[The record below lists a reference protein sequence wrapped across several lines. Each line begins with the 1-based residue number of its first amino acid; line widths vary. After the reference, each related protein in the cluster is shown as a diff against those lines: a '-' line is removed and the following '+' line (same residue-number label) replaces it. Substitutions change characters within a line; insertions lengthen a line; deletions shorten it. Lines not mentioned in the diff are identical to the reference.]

1 MSSLFEALEFAVFMG
16 FTCAAQIAPRIGGR
30 GQAPLQL
37 AGGGFV
43 GPGPMLMASYFTVT
57 SSIVSEAIRMIRY
70 MMVALLLCLS
80 SSSVYA
86 VEAIPRADGRE
97 RAILLP
103 GQVVQGDYFAFG
115 PHVEISGIVNGDLY
129 AAGGDVLVD
138 GVINGDLI
146 VAGAKVVVS
155 GTVAQDARIAGARI
169 TVTGTIGRNAAI
181 GGWDI
186 HLTDTAKVRD
196 NLLAGGG
203 NVELA
208 GSVGRDARVG
218 AWKATL
224 SNEIERDL
232 MVAARSVRLTSK
244 ASVGGRLRYWGETPP
259 SIDEATSV
267 RGAITQR
274 PLPGGW
280 TLERARRGM
289 VGMRFMAAAVSF
301 LSTLILGVVLLRLYP
316 LFARR
321 VTATIRERPGVSF
334 GWGAV
339 ALVATPLVAISF
351 VVTLLA
357 LPIGVIL
364 LALYGVTIYL
374 ARVYA
379 LLCLGQFVVRRQT
392 GSSSLTWPFVTGL
405 FLYTLLS
412 LIPVVGGLVTL
423 LAILF
428 GLGALLMTK
437 QKLIETMREQE
448 QV

>member
-1 MSSLFEALEFAVFMG
+1 
-16 FTCAAQIAPRIGGR
+16 
-30 GQAPLQL
+30 
-37 AGGGFV
+37 
-43 GPGPMLMASYFTVT
+43 
-57 SSIVSEAIRMIRY
+57 
-70 MMVALLLCLS
+70 
-80 SSSVYA
+80 
-86 VEAIPRADGRE
+86 
-97 RAILLP
+97 
-103 GQVVQGDYFAFG
+103 
-115 PHVEISGIVNGDLY
+115 
-129 AAGGDVLVD
+129 
-138 GVINGDLI
+138 

-181 GGWDI
+181 GGGDI
-186 HLTDTAKVRD
+186 HLTGTAKVRD

-259 SIDEATSV
+259 SIDEEASV
-267 RGAITQR
+267 RGAIIQR

-301 LSTLILGVVLLRLYP
+301 LSTLILGLVLLRLYP
-316 LFARR
+316 LFARQ

-339 ALVATPLVAISF
+339 ALVATPLVAVSF

-379 LLCLGQFVVRRQT
+379 LLCLGQFVVRGQT

-437 QKLIETMREQE
+437 QKLIETMREQ
-448 QV
+448 V